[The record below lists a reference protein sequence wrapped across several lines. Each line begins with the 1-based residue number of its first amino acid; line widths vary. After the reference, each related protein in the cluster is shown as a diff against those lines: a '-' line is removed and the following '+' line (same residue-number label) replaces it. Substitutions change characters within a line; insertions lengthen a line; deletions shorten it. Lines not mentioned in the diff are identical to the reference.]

1 MLYVTGDTH
10 GDLDFQKILDW
21 VGATKL
27 NKDKDYLIILGDFGY
42 VWENKRDNYEKEKLD
57 FISCLPFTTL
67 FIDGNHENHSRLNAM
82 RVVNFM
88 GGKAHKVYD
97 SIYHLMRGQVYN
109 ICNKSIF
116 TFGGASSVD
125 RNLRVEG
132 VSWWKEE
139 EFNYIE
145 AETAYENLNKINWEV
160 EYVLTHSAPFSIKDK
175 LYGNNNLYAPS
186 ATERLL
192 EAILR
197 NIRFKQWYFGHYHKD
212 MKLDN
217 FSILYNRVERM
228 KANGGSLF

>member
-21 VGATKL
+21 VRDTKL
-27 NKDKDYLIILGDFGY
+27 NKDKDYLVILGDFGY

-116 TFGGASSVD
+116 T
-125 RNLRVEG
+125 
-132 VSWWKEE
+132 
-139 EFNYIE
+139 
-145 AETAYENLNKINWEV
+145 
-160 EYVLTHSAPFSIKDK
+160 
-175 LYGNNNLYAPS
+175 
-186 ATERLL
+186 
-192 EAILR
+192 
-197 NIRFKQWYFGHYHKD
+197 
-212 MKLDN
+212 
-217 FSILYNRVERM
+217 
-228 KANGGSLF
+228 

>member
-1 MLYVTGDTH
+1 MLYVTGDIH
-10 GDLDFQKILDW
+10 GGLDFQKILNW
-21 VGATKL
+21 IEIIKL
-27 NKDKDYLIILGDFGY
+27 NKDKDYLIILGDFGC

-88 GGKAHKVYD
+88 GGKAHKVYG

-116 TFGGASSVD
+116 TFGGASSID
-125 RNLRVEG
+125 KHLRIEG

-145 AETAYENLNKINWEV
+145 ANTAYENLNKVNWEV
-160 EYVLTHSAPFSIKDK
+160 DYVLTHSAPLSIKDK

-186 ATERLL
+186 ATERIL

-197 NIRFKQWYFGHYHKD
+197 NIKFKRWYFGHYHKD
-212 MKLDN
+212 IKLDN
-217 FSILYNRVERM
+217 FTVMYNRVERM

>member
-21 VGATKL
+21 TEATKL
-27 NKDKDYLIILGDFGY
+27 NKDKDYLVILGDFGY

-97 SIYHLMRGQVYN
+97 SIYHLMRGQVYE
-109 ICNKSIF
+109 IAGKRIF
-116 TFGGASSVD
+116 TFGGASSID
-125 RNLRVEG
+125 KHLRTDG

-139 EFNYIE
+139 EFNYRE
-145 AETAYENLNKINWEV
+145 ANTAYDNLNKINWEV
-160 EYVLTHSAPFSIKDK
+160 DYVLTHSAPLSIRDK
-175 LYGNNNLYAPS
+175 LFEGNNLYKPS

-197 NIRFKQWYFGHYHKD
+197 NIKFKRWYFGHYHIDKN
-212 MKLDN
+212 MNN
-217 FSILYNRVERM
+217 FKAMYENIERM
-228 KANGGSLF
+228 KFT

>member
-21 VGATKL
+21 TEATKL
-27 NKDKDYLIILGDFGY
+27 NKDKDYLVILGDFGY

-97 SIYHLMRGQVYN
+97 SIYHHMRGQVYN

-116 TFGGASSVD
+116 TFGGAIRDYTKKHKVQAVVF
-125 RNLRVEG
+125 RTLPQR
-132 VSWWKEE
+132 
-139 EFNYIE
+139 YE
-145 AETAYENLNKINWEV
+145 A
-160 EYVLTHSAPFSIKDK
+160 
-175 LYGNNNLYAPS
+175 
-186 ATERLL
+186 
-192 EAILR
+192 
-197 NIRFKQWYFGHYHKD
+197 
-212 MKLDN
+212 
-217 FSILYNRVERM
+217 
-228 KANGGSLF
+228 

>member
-27 NKDKDYLIILGDFGY
+27 NKDNDYLIILGDFGY

-116 TFGGASSVD
+116 TFGGASSID
-125 RNLRVEG
+125 KHLRIEG
-132 VSWWKEE
+132 ISWWKEE

-145 AETAYENLNKINWEV
+145 ANTAYENLNKVNWEV
-160 EYVLTHSAPFSIKDK
+160 DYVLTH
-175 LYGNNNLYAPS
+175 
-186 ATERLL
+186 
-192 EAILR
+192 
-197 NIRFKQWYFGHYHKD
+197 
-212 MKLDN
+212 
-217 FSILYNRVERM
+217 
-228 KANGGSLF
+228 

>member
-21 VGATKL
+21 SEATKL

-116 TFGGASSVD
+116 TFGGASSID
-125 RNLRVEG
+125 KHLRVEG

-139 EFNYIE
+139 EFSYIE
-145 AETAYENLNKINWEV
+145 AETAYENLNKVNWGV
-160 EYVLTHSAPFSIKDK
+160 DYVLTHSAPLSIKDK

-197 NIRFKQWYFGHYHKD
+197 NIKFKRWYFGHYHKD

-217 FSILYNRVERM
+217 FTILYNNVERM
-228 KANGGSLF
+228 RVNGSSLF